1 MNHFIG
7 ANDIGLV
14 LSTKAPMMPKSE
26 SAFFKKNMDVE
37 SIHSLPNRCMRSQS
51 IRERWG
57 KNKIK

>member
-26 SAFFKKNMDVE
+26 SAFLKKIMDVE
-37 SIHSLPNRCMRSQS
+37 SIHSLPNRCMRSQF
-51 IRERWG
+51 IRER
-57 KNKIK
+57 